1 MASFP
6 RSKLHVFFFFL
17 LLFVVGSTA
26 LIGLSRNTLHAAAPS
41 RKVQGAWKGVR
52 SPSLGKDNNALN
64 SVAAISKHDVW
75 AIGSYYDE
83 SKTLI
88 EHWNGTRWS
97 VVPSPSIGAVLYGI
111 TALAINNVW
120 AVGAIGFGYEAL
132 IEHWNGR
139 GWSVVSSPVVAGNL
153 LAVTAVSANNVWA
166 VGQSSSNNVDE
177 ALIEH
182 WNGRR
187 WSVIPGANLGSVSYS
202 GLGATTAISANNI
215 WAVGSDS
222 NGTLTEHW
230 NGRSWSVVPSPSPV
244 AYSNIELTGVTAVS
258 TNDVWAVGSY
268 FQAVS
273 PYAEQVLIEH
283 WDGTTWSIVT
293 SPNSTYDAQL
303 TSVVARSADDIWAVG
318 RYSDTVSLLYRP
330 LIEHWDGSSWSVVP
344 SANRPGAGDTELN
357 AIARVPGASD
367 LWSVGDDQTGPHYGA
382 VLTLTE
388 HSL

>member
-6 RSKLHVFFFFL
+6 RSKLHVFFFLL

-26 LIGLSRNTLHAAAPS
+26 LIGLSRNTLHAAAPA
-41 RKVQGAWKGVR
+41 RKVQGAWKVVR
-52 SPSLGKDNNALN
+52 SPSLGKDNNSLN

-97 VVPSPSIGAVLYGI
+97 VVASPSIGAVLYGI
-111 TALAINNVW
+111 TTLAKNNVW
-120 AVGAIGFGYEAL
+120 AVGSEGSGSEAV
-132 IEHWNGR
+132 IEHWNGTR
-139 GWSVVSSPVVAGNL
+139 WSVVSSPVVAGSL
-153 LAVTAVSANNVWA
+153 LAVTA
-166 VGQSSSNNVDE
+166 
-177 ALIEH
+177 
-182 WNGRR
+182 
-187 WSVIPGANLGSVSYS
+187 
-202 GLGATTAISANNI
+202 ISAKNI
-215 WAVGSDS
+215 WAVGADS

-230 NGRSWSVVPSPSPV
+230 NGSSWSMVPSPSPV

-273 PYAEQVLIEH
+273 PYDAQTLIEH
-283 WDGTTWSIVT
+283 WDGSTWSIIT
-293 SPNSTYDAQL
+293 NPNPNYDSEL
-303 TSVVARSADDIWAVG
+303 SGVVARSTDDIWSVG
-318 RYSDTVSLLYRP
+318 RYYDTVSLLYRP
-330 LIEHWDGSSWSVVP
+330 LIEHWDGTSWSGVP

-388 HSL
+388 HSS